1 MKENYEILREIKL
14 IKQSLVA
21 IERNGTIV
29 GGWMHKKALM
39 RFFDY
44 SDNQVRILERTKA
57 IEVSKTG
64 RRKFYSVKSVI
75 RLIEKNIQ
83 K

>member
-1 MKENYEILREIKL
+1 
-14 IKQSLVA
+14 
-21 IERNGTIV
+21 
-29 GGWMHKKALM
+29 M